1 MTRTLLINCYLN
13 TTKITNLQ
21 TVLNKYTNCKVVSFE
36 DIQSGYP
43 LEGFEAVVISGSE
56 ARIVEASDRAKY
68 EGVLRLI
75 ETCNVP
81 ILAICFGHQL
91 LCSAFSAKTGTLAQ
105 PVIDRFE
112 QVNVVQTG
120 EIFSRFKGEQKIPLS
135 EYHNDYVLKESL
147 ESAGFMLL
155 ADSPSCE
162 VEAVKHITNLFY
174 GVQFHPERI
183 IIQNETHPEGHKVI
197 ENFFVHVV
205 KRFG

>member
-13 TTKITNLQ
+13 GTKINNLQ
-21 TVLNKYTNCKVVSFE
+21 TVLNNYTNCKVVSFE
-36 DIQSGYP
+36 SIQSGYR
-43 LEGFEAVVISGSE
+43 LEGFDAVVISGSE
-56 ARIVEASDRAKY
+56 ARIVSASDRAKY

-75 ETCNVP
+75 ETCNIP
-81 ILAICFGHQL
+81 LLGICFGHQL
-91 LCSAFSAKTGTLAQ
+91 LCSAFGAKTSTLPQ

-120 EIFSRFKGEQKIPLS
+120 EIFSRFNGEQKIPLS

-147 ESAGFMLL
+147 ENAGFKLL

-162 VEAVKHITNLFY
+162 VEAVKHITKLFY

-197 ENFFVHVV
+197 ENFLVHVV

>member
-13 TTKITNLQ
+13 STKINDLRA
-21 TVLNKYTNCKVVSFE
+21 VLNNYTNCIVVNYA
-36 DIQSGYP
+36 DIQLGYP
-43 LEGFEAVVISGSE
+43 LEGFQAVVLSGSE
-56 ARIVEASDRAKY
+56 ARIVNAQDRAKY

-81 ILAICFGHQL
+81 ILGICFGHQL
-91 LCSAFSAKTGTLAQ
+91 LCSAFGAKTGTLPQ

-112 QVNVVQTG
+112 AVNVVQTG
-120 EIFSRFKGEQKIPLS
+120 ELFARFNGDQKVILA

-147 ESAGFMLL
+147 NDAGFNLL

-162 VEAVKHITNLFY
+162 VEAVKHITNLYY

-183 IIQNETHPEGHKVI
+183 TIQNETHQEGHRVI

>member
-13 TTKITNLQ
+13 GTKINNLQ
-21 TVLNKYTNCKVVSFE
+21 TVLNNYTNCKVVSFE
-36 DIQSGYP
+36 NLQSDYR
-43 LEGFEAVVISGSE
+43 LEGFDAVIISGSE
-56 ARIVEASDRAKY
+56 ARIVSAFDRAKY

-75 ETCNVP
+75 VTCNIP
-81 ILAICFGHQL
+81 ILGICFGHQL
-91 LCSAFSAKTGTLAQ
+91 LCSAFGAKTSTLPQ
-105 PVIDRFE
+105 PVINRFE

-147 ESAGFMLL
+147 ENAGFKLL
-155 ADSPSCE
+155 ADSLSCE
-162 VEAVKHITNLFY
+162 VEAVKHITRLFY
-174 GVQFHPERI
+174 GVQFHPESI

-197 ENFFVHVV
+197 ENFLVHVV

>member
-13 TTKITNLQ
+13 STKISNLQ
-21 TVLNKYTNCKVVSFE
+21 TVLNNYTNCKVVSFE
-36 DIQSGYP
+36 NIQLGYQ
-43 LEGFEAVVISGSE
+43 LEGFDAVVISGSE
-56 ARIVEASDRAKY
+56 ARIVYASDRAKY
-68 EGVLRLI
+68 ENVLRLI
-75 ETCNVP
+75 ETCNLP
-81 ILAICFGHQL
+81 ILGICFGHQL
-91 LCSAFSAKTGTLAQ
+91 LCSAFGAKTGTLPQ

-112 QVNVVQTG
+112 QINVVQTG

-147 ESAGFMLL
+147 ESAGFKIL

-162 VEAVKHITNLFY
+162 VEAVKRITNLFY

-183 IIQNETHPEGHKVI
+183 KIQNETHPEGHKVI

>member
-13 TTKITNLQ
+13 GTKINNLQ
-21 TVLNKYTNCKVVSFE
+21 TVLNNYTNCKVVSFE
-36 DIQSGYP
+36 NIQSDYG
-43 LEGFEAVVISGSE
+43 LEGFDAVVISGSE
-56 ARIVEASDRAKY
+56 SRIVSASDRAKY

-75 ETCNVP
+75 ETCNIP
-81 ILAICFGHQL
+81 ILGICFGHQL
-91 LCSAFSAKTGTLAQ
+91 LCSAFGAKTSTLPQ
-105 PVIDRFE
+105 PVINRFE

-147 ESAGFMLL
+147 ENADFKLL

-162 VEAVKHITNLFY
+162 VEAVKHITKLFY

-197 ENFFVHVV
+197 ENFLVHVV